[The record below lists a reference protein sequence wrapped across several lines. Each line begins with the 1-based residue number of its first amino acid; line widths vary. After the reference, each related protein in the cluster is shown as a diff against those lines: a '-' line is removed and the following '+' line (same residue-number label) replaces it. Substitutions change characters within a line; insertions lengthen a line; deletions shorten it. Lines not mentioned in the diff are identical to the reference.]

1 MSTSTQQV
9 TVRTEP
15 ADGVAETDAELIR
28 AVRSGDMDAAGS
40 LYCRHC
46 GAALRAARAIG
57 GQGMAEDLVAEAF
70 TRVLTS
76 IHAGGGPDHG
86 FRPYLVTT
94 IRHLFIDAVRRSSRE
109 VLVGEAPER
118 VDVVQSD
125 DTDALVD
132 QSVMFEVL
140 AVLPA
145 RWREILW
152 RTIVLD
158 EPLTVAGAAMG
169 LNANAAAALGFRA
182 RAGLCKA
189 YRQRVSPTLSPGG
202 PADARPSVRT
212 A

>member
-9 TVRTEP
+9 EIWTEP
-15 ADGVAETDAELIR
+15 PDSPADTDLELIR
-28 AVRSGDMDAAGS
+28 AVRNGDMDAAAS
-40 LYCRHC
+40 LYSRHC

-94 IRHLFIDAVRRSSRE
+94 IRHLFVDAVRRSSRE
-109 VLVGEAPER
+109 VLVGEDPER
-118 VDVVQSD
+118 VDLVQPD

-158 EPLTVAGAAMG
+158 QPLVVAGAAMG

-189 YRQRVSPTLSPGG
+189 YRERVSAALPPRKSAGG
-202 PADARPSVRT
+202 GSSART